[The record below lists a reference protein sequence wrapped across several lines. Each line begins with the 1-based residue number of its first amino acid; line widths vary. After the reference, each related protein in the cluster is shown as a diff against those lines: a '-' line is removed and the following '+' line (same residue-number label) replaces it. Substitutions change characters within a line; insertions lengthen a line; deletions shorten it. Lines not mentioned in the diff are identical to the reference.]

1 MFGWHQEPVEPGNSA
16 AQAPAPVPAVPVK
29 VEAVPAIQ
37 NSTGLTMGILW
48 AIYIY
53 IYIELYSYKY
63 IYIYIEI

>member
-1 MFGWHQEPVEPGNSA
+1 MEPGNSA

-53 IYIELYSYKY
+53 IELYSYKY
-63 IYIYIEI
+63 IYIDIQYMIYIH